1 MGRGRFASALL
12 VGVVVGLSST
22 TVRAAPPDDPAP
34 APARAAHAAPPTTSP
49 LDLVRKSDERR
60 GEYEALDYQAQLV
73 RGTVDN
79 LVDTVGTT
87 VGDPERLFH
96 VALCSTRTQACGG
109 DFRLY
114 DFERRG
120 RGLQR
125 PVVFT
130 ARNGSTISGHV
141 WATKAGPAKRPLVVI
156 TNGSIQ
162 ASEQLYWWAAQT
174 LAKAGYVVVTSDPQ
188 GQGRSD
194 LLGAG
199 PDVFEGVHSQIAGD
213 TFYDGTQDAL
223 DFALSTPERPY
234 CPRPSRSGTSHC
246 DKQRRRVAA
255 DRATAHNPLWEMVD
269 PDRIGLAGHSY
280 GASGV
285 SWVGQQDPRVDA
297 VVAWDRLC
305 DPSATPAT
313 CSTGG
318 TGGPV
323 PLRVPSLSLTADS
336 FLGLEPL
343 LQPAPDPDA
352 KGAASRAFSARGIDS
367 GTIVIRGGTHF
378 EFSYIP
384 LSAFRA
390 TFRGIDLAAWYTL
403 AWFDRYVKGDAT
415 AERRLLTDRWRHDP
429 VDADVDPD
437 GGGNLFSELSRSRL
451 DVGRVDGA
459 RFRCEDLRIGCAGQA
474 DDGEAPGWG
483 YLKVATAP
491 DGAEARR
498 PTGP

>member
-1 MGRGRFASALL
+1 MGIRRATSVLFVCLLAMLSATATGAAS
-12 VGVVVGLSST
+12 
-22 TVRAAPPDDPAP
+22 
-34 APARAAHAAPPTTSP
+34 SP
-49 LDLVRKSDERR
+49 MDAVLKSDERR

-73 RGTVDN
+73 AGTVEN
-79 LVDTVGTT
+79 LVETVGTT
-87 VGDPERLFH
+87 VTDPERLFH

-120 RGLQR
+120 RGIQR

-141 WATKAGPAKRPLVVI
+141 WATKAGPAKRPLIVI

-162 ASEQLYWWAAQT
+162 ASEQLYWWAAQS
-174 LAKAGYVVVTSDPQ
+174 LAKAGYVVLTSDPQ

-199 PDVFEGVHSQIAGD
+199 PDIFEGVHSQIAGN

-223 DFALSTPERPY
+223 DFALSTPERSY

-246 DKQRRRVAA
+246 DKQRRRVDG
-255 DRATAHNPLWEMVD
+255 DRATAHNPLWDLVD
-269 PDRIGLAGHSY
+269 PDRVGLAGHSY

-305 DPSATPAT
+305 DPSTVPAT
-313 CSTGG
+313 CSKGG

-323 PLRVPSLSLTADS
+323 ALRVPSLSLTADS
-336 FLGLEPL
+336 FLGLEPM
-343 LQPAPDPDA
+343 LQSGPPADPDA
-352 KGAASRAFSARGIDS
+352 KGAPSRAFSARGIDT

-384 LSAFRA
+384 LSVFRA
-390 TFRGIDLAAWYTL
+390 TFRGIDLSAWYTL

-429 VDADVDPD
+429 VDAKIDPA
-437 GGGNLFSELSRSRL
+437 GGGNLFSEASRSRL
-451 DVGRVDGA
+451 DVGRTDGT
-459 RFRCEDLRIGCAGQA
+459 RFRCEDLRAGCNGQA
-474 DDGEAPGWG
+474 DDGQAPGWG

-491 DGAEARR
+491 DGTPAVR
-498 PTGP
+498 